1 MKLYLDLIFLLNFAF
16 DFLLLLSVSIILRRN
31 IKIKKIILGSLF
43 GALSILFLFLNIS
56 SLTLFLFKVVIS
68 ILMII
73 ISFGYKNIK
82 YTFKN
87 LTYLYISSII
97 LGGFLYFLNVE
108 FSYKQVGLVF
118 YHNGLSINVIVLII
132 TSPIIIYAYIKQALN
147 LKNNYSKYYKVDIY
161 LNDGTKILLNGL
173 LDTGNKLYDPY
184 KKRPIIIVDNKRL
197 NKLKEKYILVPYDVL
212 NNHGL
217 LKCIKPKKI
226 YIHGIGYRNNLLIGL
241 SDENIDLDG
250 INCILHESLL
260 EG

>member
-31 IKIKKIILGSLF
+31 VKIKKIILGALF
-43 GALSILFLFLNIS
+43 GALSILFLFTNIS
-56 SLTLFLFKVVIS
+56 SLMLFLFKIIIS

-87 LTYLYISSII
+87 LTYLYISSIV

-132 TSPIIIYAYIKQALN
+132 TSPIIIYAYIRQALN

-217 LKCIKPKKI
+217 LKCIKPKSI